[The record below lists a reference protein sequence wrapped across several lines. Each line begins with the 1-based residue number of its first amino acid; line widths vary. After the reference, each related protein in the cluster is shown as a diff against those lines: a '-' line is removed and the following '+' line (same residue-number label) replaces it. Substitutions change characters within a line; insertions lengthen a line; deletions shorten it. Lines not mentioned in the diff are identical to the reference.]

1 MVPGFSIRDIRMLML
16 QLWQHCTSE
25 EQWDLRWCS
34 TSTHSSCLN
43 IASLWCLII
52 YHKIL
57 FLNQC
62 VGTATAYVAQNYIF
76 HYYWYHINLETI
88 FNIIVMTNLFFSHCL
103 KWLHN
108 SLLFPCWLNFLF
120 LKLLLWWFDAYF
132 GLCCFG
138 CFFVLINIFL
148 ANLWNIC
155 QTLDR

>member
-120 LKLLLWWFDAYF
+120 LKLLLGDLMLILDSVVLVVF
-132 GLCCFG
+132 LCS
-138 CFFVLINIFL
+138 LISSWPISG
-148 ANLWNIC
+148 
-155 QTLDR
+155 TYVKH